1 MRMRQGSEVE
11 SGVREDGRF
20 PAYVQFGLGFDGAR
34 DEQLAQ
40 VFRNMRL
47 AMRVSRETIARR
59 LATTSATI
67 DSFEQGAVGALPHW
81 KETCR
86 IVRAYGALA
95 RIDTEPILH
104 RIRDQL
110 QALARQSRPAR
121 PATPVEFTAGRPAP
135 RTQPTAPRGNRTEVR
150 ASRRRRRARVLFAL
164 SAPLALAAAVV
175 YLAQAAPQPVYSA
188 IGLLPD
194 VAGRA
199 VRAGLD
205 YVVVLSAPR
214 RDGLRWIDVSDPR
227 VRKADKLQVGAR

>member
-1 MRMRQGSEVE
+1 MRMRQGSDVGW
-11 SGVREDGRF
+11 GVREDGRF
-20 PAYVQFGLGFDGAR
+20 AAHAQWGLGIDGGR

-40 VFRNMRL
+40 IFRNMRM

-95 RIDTEPILH
+95 RMDTEPILL
-104 RIRDQL
+104 RIRDEL
-110 QALARQSRPAR
+110 QALARQSRPPT
-121 PATPVEFTAGRPAP
+121 PAEFTAGRPAP
-135 RTQPTAPRGNRTEVR
+135 RTQPAVPRSKRSEAH
-150 ASRRRRRARVLFAL
+150 ASRRRLRARHLFAL
-164 SAPLALAAAVV
+164 SAPLALAVAVV
-175 YLAQAAPQPVYSA
+175 YLAQVAPRPVYRA

-194 VAGRA
+194 AAERV

>member
-1 MRMRQGSEVE
+1 MRQGADVG

-20 PAYVQFGLGFDGAR
+20 AAHAQWGPGIDGGR
-34 DEQLAQ
+34 DEQLALI
-40 VFRNMRL
+40 FRNMRL

-59 LATTSATI
+59 LATTAATI

-95 RIDTEPILH
+95 RMDTEPILL
-104 RIRDQL
+104 RIHEEL
-110 QALARQSRPAR
+110 QALARQSRPA
-121 PATPVEFTAGRPAP
+121 TPVEFTGRPAP
-135 RTQPTAPRGNRTEVR
+135 RTQPTVPRSRRGQVR

-164 SAPLALAAAVV
+164 SAPLALAVAVV
-175 YLAQAAPQPVYSA
+175 YLAQAAPQPVYRA

-194 VAGRA
+194 AA
-199 VRAGLD
+199 EHLVRAGLD

>member
-1 MRMRQGSEVE
+1 MRQGSDEG

-20 PAYVQFGLGFDGAR
+20 PAHAQLGLGLDGVR

-40 VFRNMRL
+40 IFRNMRL

-59 LATTSATI
+59 LATSPSTV
-67 DSFEQGAVGALPHW
+67 DSLEQGAVGALPHW

-86 IVRAYGALA
+86 IVRAYATLA
-95 RIDTEPILH
+95 RVDAEPILRH
-104 RIRDQL
+104 IRDQL
-110 QALARQSRPAR
+110 QALARQSRTP
-121 PATPVEFTAGRPAP
+121 TPVEFTSGRPVT
-135 RTQPTAPRGNRTEVR
+135 RTQPTVPRSQRGEVR
-150 ASRRRRRARVLFAL
+150 ASRRRRRTRVLFAV
-164 SAPLALAAAVV
+164 SAPLALAAALV
-175 YLAQAAPQPVYSA
+175 YLAQAAPQPVYGA
-188 IGLLPD
+188 IGLLPEAAER
-194 VAGRA
+194 V